1 MLLVTSIFV
10 EIDGNADTELNRFQ
24 LLIRALYRLQS
35 GESILSSKDLP
46 EESDAEFMAFSLVSN
61 KLHIPF
67 PFHPISHA
75 LWGPRHQTW
84 LQRSTAQDG
93 SGVLTSAARFDPC
106 GMEWEAPRPVLQ
118 SWVNL
123 VHQV

>member
-1 MLLVTSIFV
+1 
-10 EIDGNADTELNRFQ
+10 
-24 LLIRALYRLQS
+24 
-35 GESILSSKDLP
+35 
-46 EESDAEFMAFSLVSN
+46 MAFSLVSN

-106 GMEWEAPRPVLQ
+106 GMEWEAPRPVFKALGLKLGNYLFLTPIVG
-118 SWVNL
+118 WL
-123 VHQV
+123 GLAYY